1 MKSNETNNDINKI
14 KNEIKILLIIVSI
27 LLLIILLGFYKEI
40 LNALII
46 IFKTLFYTNNKF
58 NNISLWL
65 FVNVLTIIIVT
76 IVTIKLINKNNKHL
90 EKQNKYKYIIKT
102 LVNNQLNYKQ
112 EMINLIEEINPTN
125 LFDITTNFNKDNIKE
140 ISNNI
145 NTYRL
150 KLKQS
155 GYKLKYYEDNLLVG
169 DFKSKTKFEKELNKF
184 KLDLDSKIE
193 LYYETINK
201 GLEVQES
208 KENNRLKEIGSI
220 SEEQE
225 LRIKRIQEKYKTTEK
240 LNKDIE
246 KENTKV
252 IKSLIDLIN
261 NNWINLIELS
271 NKTIK
276 EREMYTN
283 IKIEELNK

>member
-14 KNEIKILLIIVSI
+14 KNEIKILIIIVSI

-40 LNALII
+40 LNTLII

-90 EKQNKYKYIIKT
+90 EKQNKNKYIIKT

-201 GLEVQES
+201 GLEVQEP
-208 KENNRLKEIGSI
+208 KENTRLKEIGSI

-283 IKIEELNK
+283 SKIDELNK